1 MPGRPVHENGGVGLF
16 GNRATDL
23 FEMKVHGF
31 GIGERQH
38 QGRAGIAGRA
48 DGAEQVGGFVTLIC
62 GLAWPGALSGPDAG
76 AAILLADARFVLKPN
91 LYCLAC
97 GHMAQVGSED
107 VGEVFLNAFNISGS
121 CLGCCGRAVMREKS
135 RALSNLEMVRS

>member
-38 QGRAGIAGRA
+38 QGRTGIAGRA

-76 AAILLADARFVLKPN
+76 SAILLADARFVLKPN

-107 VGEVFLNAFNISGS
+107 VGEVMEWPALFTATAIGGVSNISVDGGIS
-121 CLGCCGRAVMREKS
+121 HEHISFR
-135 RALSNLEMVRS
+135 N